1 MTMKATHTIA
11 AMMLVTGMAFGQA
24 PASGKPK
31 APASQTVAGQASTPA
46 KTPAAVKPMVAAP
59 KPAATPAAKT
69 AAKKA
74 ASPMKAKKAAPVT
87 AAAATKPAAKPAA
100 LKTEAKPADA
110 PKSGGKR
117 DPFLNPVVRSTG
129 GGPGPVCGAGQR
141 CLIISEVMLQG
152 IVKTQ
157 EGMIAVVVNQAKR
170 TYFLKEND
178 PVFNGSVTKITG
190 DTVVFR
196 ENVVDNLGKETTR
209 EVVKRVSAPVV

>member
-1 MTMKATHTIA
+1 MKATHTIA
-11 AMMLVTGMAFGQA
+11 AMMLVTGLAFGQA

-31 APASQTVAGQASTPA
+31 APASQTVAGQPAAPA
-46 KTPAAVKPMVAAP
+46 KAPAAAKA
-59 KPAATPAAKT
+59 AAKP
-69 AAKKA
+69 A
-74 ASPMKAKKAAPVT
+74 ASPMKPKAPAT

-100 LKTEAKPADA
+100 AKAKPAETA
-110 PKSGGKR
+110 KAATKPASKR
-117 DPFLNPVVRSTG
+117 DPFVNPVVRSTG

-141 CLIISEVMLQG
+141 CLIIAEVMLQG

-178 PVFNGSVTKITG
+178 PVFNGSVSKITG
-190 DTVVFR
+190 DSVVFR

>member
-1 MTMKATHTIA
+1 MNMKATHTIA

-31 APASQTVAGQASTPA
+31 APASQTVAGEATAPA
-46 KTPAAVKPMVAAP
+46 KAPAAA
-59 KPAATPAAKT
+59 KPAAAVSKPAAKPAAKT
-69 AAKKA
+69 AA
-74 ASPMKAKKAAPVT
+74 ASPMKAKKMAPT

-100 LKTEAKPADA
+100 VKSAAKPADM
-110 PKSGGKR
+110 PKNAGKR

-129 GGPGPVCGAGQR
+129 SGPGPVCGAGQR

-190 DTVVFR
+190 DSVVFR